1 MWFILLFLVALAV
14 LAYGLEWIID
24 QPGSL
29 TLDWG
34 EFHVDTSIPVAVGAL
49 VLTVAALMLLW
60 AILSSVFGLPW
71 RLRELS
77 VGRRREKGFKALS
90 RGMIAVGAGDAKAAR
105 QAAQE
110 AEKHMPGEPLAQ
122 YLKAQ
127 AAQLEGD
134 RGKAE
139 AAFHKMTLFPDTKLL
154 GLRGLHIEARRRDD
168 AEAAHHFAKAAH
180 DIAPL
185 PWAGSAV
192 LEHYTAQGEWEKARA
207 AIEESFRAK
216 AIDLPTAQR
225 LRAVIETAMATEK
238 QIESPQEALHLSRL
252 ALKRRPGFT
261 PGRRRRRARS
271 NPPRRHQ
278 AGVETDRKRLVEGA
292 ASRSRGGL
300 SRRASRRIERAN
312 ARSRQAASPTCSG
325 RSGKLPRFGG
335 GGAFGARIREGARG
349 AGPADRVGPAA
360 NRAYLSADGGNRG
373 RRVWSKRGRARMAGA
388 RFARPARSRM
398 DRRRRPLENLGA
410 NLSENRASRR
420 F

>member
-1 MWFILLFLVALAV
+1 MWFILLFLVALAA

-90 RGMIAVGAGDAKAAR
+90 RGMIAVGAGDSKAAR

-110 AEKHMPGEPLAQ
+110 AEKHLPGEPLAQ

-261 PGRRRRRARS
+261 PAAVVAARVLT
-271 NPPRRHQ
+271 RHGDTKQ
-278 AGVETDRKRLVEGA
+278 ALKLIESVWSKAPHPDLA
-292 ASRSRGGL
+292 AAYLDALPGEF
-300 SRRASRRIERAN
+300 ERAN
-312 ARSRQAASPTCSG
+312 ARSRQATGPTCSG

-335 GGAFGARIREGARG
+335 GGAFGA
-349 AGPADRVGPAA
+349 
-360 NRAYLSADGGNRG
+360 
-373 RRVWSKRGRARMAGA
+373 
-388 RFARPARSRM
+388 
-398 DRRRRPLENLGA
+398 
-410 NLSENRASRR
+410 
-420 F
+420 